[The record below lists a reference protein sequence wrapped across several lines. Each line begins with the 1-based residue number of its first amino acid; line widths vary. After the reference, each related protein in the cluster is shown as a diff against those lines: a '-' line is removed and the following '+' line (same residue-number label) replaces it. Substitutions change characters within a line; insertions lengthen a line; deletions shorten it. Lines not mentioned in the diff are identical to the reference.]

1 VLIDGIRLNSS
12 QNALVDLSLYELDNV
27 SRIEISKG
35 GSSAL
40 YGSEAIG
47 GVINIITKKQNRV
60 KPVSLQLKV
69 NTGSFGLR
77 KFYGSI
83 SHQIRFKSN
92 KNITYDFSLSDE
104 RAKNNY
110 NYYFKN
116 GSLREPKERGN
127 SDYNL
132 QSLRFDFSYS
142 AENSENMNLFTNYTH
157 FDRGLPGAD
166 LGYSPGTAR
175 QVDYISLTSFS
186 YNRKF
191 SNRIFF
197 KTNISYKYSLQKYFD
212 TATFNLSV
220 KINSFYKLNNYA
232 NSSSVRF
239 ISSDN
244 FELESG
250 FDVSYSNIYSNEID
264 KGDLVQAGIYA
275 AGKFGLESKTI
286 SKITFY
292 PSVRMDYFS
301 NLNQNNVVT
310 GKLGM
315 NVKPFGKIDLSFK
328 TTIGNNFSAPTFNE
342 LYWKDIGNKDLKP
355 ERSISFDAGLIYRF
369 DFALL
374 NEIELSY
381 YSINTIDRIVWTP
394 VSGIIWRPINVGRV
408 NSEGIDISLS
418 SKLSLHRFFNVLFNF
433 NYSFGNAV
441 KKNKDFPGDPSYN
454 KQLLYIPKE
463 MVKSALNLN
472 YLPTSKF
479 IKFVS
484 FNLFYSYNTRRYTNV
499 ENTVFTPR
507 YDVFDANLAAGF
519 VFPVLEMNVKFA
531 VNNILNE
538 DYQVISGYPMPLRNY
553 RFEIIF
559 KY

>member
-1 VLIDGIRLNSS
+1 
-12 QNALVDLSLYELDNV
+12 
-27 SRIEISKG
+27 
-35 GSSAL
+35 
-40 YGSEAIG
+40 
-47 GVINIITKKQNRV
+47 
-60 KPVSLQLKV
+60 
-69 NTGSFGLR
+69 
-77 KFYGSI
+77 
-83 SHQIRFKSN
+83 
-92 KNITYDFSLSDE
+92 
-104 RAKNNY
+104 
-110 NYYFKN
+110 
-116 GSLREPKERGN
+116 
-127 SDYNL
+127 
-132 QSLRFDFSYS
+132 
-142 AENSENMNLFTNYTH
+142 
-157 FDRGLPGAD
+157 
-166 LGYSPGTAR
+166 
-175 QVDYISLTSFS
+175 
-186 YNRKF
+186 
-191 SNRIFF
+191 
-197 KTNISYKYSLQKYFD
+197 
-212 TATFNLSV
+212 
-220 KINSFYKLNNYA
+220 
-232 NSSSVRF
+232 
-239 ISSDN
+239 
-244 FELESG
+244 
-250 FDVSYSNIYSNEID
+250 
-264 KGDLVQAGIYA
+264 
-275 AGKFGLESKTI
+275 
-286 SKITFY
+286 
-292 PSVRMDYFS
+292 MDYFS

-381 YSINTIDRIVWTP
+381 YSINTINRIVWTP